1 MDWGLL
7 DVVVE
12 ANWSRE
18 VVDRSLGL
26 CKELPA
32 CPLSVGNDSLDGDV
46 RSEVDRGTGSLDGP
60 GTGSLDGRGRP
71 LGLG

>member
-1 MDWGLL
+1 MDWGLR
-7 DVVVE
+7 DVVPE

-26 CKELPA
+26 CKEAPA
-32 CPLSVGNDSLDGDV
+32 RPESVGRASRDAEV
-46 RSEVDRGTGSLDGP
+46 RREVVRGTGSLDGP